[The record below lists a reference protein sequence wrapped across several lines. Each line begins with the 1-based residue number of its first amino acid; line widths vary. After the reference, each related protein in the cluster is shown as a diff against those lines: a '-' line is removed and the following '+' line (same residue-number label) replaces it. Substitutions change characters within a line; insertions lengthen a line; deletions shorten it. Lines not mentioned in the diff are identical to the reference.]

1 MIEKVDTSREAVRK
15 TGKAFLIA
23 GTVIAAILFWKH
35 GLEGVSW
42 RWFLA
47 GGIIL
52 YALGALAYPV
62 MKPIHIGWMKFAQI
76 LGWFSTHVVLSV
88 FFYVVL
94 TPAGLLMRAFGK
106 DLLDKKFDRSAKT
119 YWRLRERGTFDPK
132 RMENQF

>member
-35 GLEGVSW
+35 GLDGVSW

-47 GGIIL
+47 GGIAL
-52 YALGALAYPV
+52 YGISIVAYPV

-76 LGWFSTHVVLSV
+76 LGWVSTHIVLSI
-88 FFYVVL
+88 FFYLIL
-94 TPAGLLMRAFGK
+94 TPGGLVTRILGK
-106 DLLDKKFDRSAKT
+106 DLLDQKFDRSAKT
-119 YWRLRERGTFDPK
+119 YWRKRESTAFDPK